1 VAATISGRRMRLGA
15 AADRWQGGAASWGH
29 RLSCGRSAN
38 VRRVWREWP
47 AAEEGGGGRMGD
59 DSNWRRRRGDMWWE
73 LACDGS
79 LT

>member
-1 VAATISGRRMRLGA
+1 VAAAISDRRMRLGA
-15 AADRWQGGAASWGH
+15 AADRWQGGAARWEH
-29 RLSCGRSAN
+29 RLGCGRSAN
-38 VRRVWREWP
+38 VGRVWRGWP

-73 LACDGS
+73 LARDRS